1 MDILDRRE
9 LLITQQNPDMT
20 IDYLVSLE
28 GHIKRPRE
36 DIVIIKVS
44 YVPDEQI
51 LKKSSLIGYFEAV
64 SQEAFPSLEFAG
76 ILLLNDLCNEL
87 VPRWLMITLSQD
99 TKVDYQRHEIRLHDR
114 QPNWNN
120 PQLLSSHG
128 F

>member
-9 LLITQQNPDMT
+9 LLLTQQNPDMT

-28 GHIKRPRE
+28 SQIKQPRD
-36 DIVIIKVS
+36 DIITFKMS
-44 YVPDEQI
+44 YVPDQQI
-51 LKKSSLIGYFEAV
+51 LKKSSLISYFEAV
-64 SQEAFPSLEFAG
+64 DREAFPSLEYAG
-76 ILLLNDLCNEL
+76 VLLLSDFCNEL

-99 TKVDYQRHEIRLHDR
+99 TSVDHQRHEIRLQDR